1 MQNDFDRL
9 NEIFG
14 VSGSGSGADG
24 DVRNVNG
31 GTEPPAVPAQEDG
44 YGLPDGPEREQLTED
59 AYPAQEEPGEPAPE
73 GAEEDS
79 GASAEYPEADAG
91 DGEEEYSDTEAD
103 ESERRAMGLL
113 RKLDSMIYDP
123 EKHEQ
128 RAEER
133 KKRRAERRRA
143 EEEDDELEERD
154 FRPIR
159 QRRDGKIGC
168 MGGIMYFAFVIS
180 VSVILA
186 ALGWMA
192 AMDVLALNKPELT
205 AVITLPDEIFSEV
218 EVEITDSDGNVTGT
232 RTDLAADIDYVADV
246 LKSAGLIE
254 YKPLFKFFCRISNA
268 ATDIDPGTYELNTT
282 YDYNALVLRMREAS
296 AIQVTV
302 ELMFP
307 EGSTMAEIFERLEE
321 NGVSTVEE
329 LEDAAANYVFNYSFL
344 DPTLGDAQ
352 RMEGYLFPDTYQFY
366 QDEQASSVIN
376 KFLQNFNTRITTDM
390 LNQADNRG
398 MELRD
403 VITVASMIE
412 AEAANDEE
420 RPVIA
425 SVIYNRLNAGMPLQ
439 IDATVMYALGEHKE
453 YLTVE
458 DTQVQSPYNT
468 YLNTGL
474 PAGPI
479 CNPGLSSINA
489 ALNPGQ
495 TDYLYYA
502 LDTES
507 GTHRFFSSYE
517 EFEAFTA
524 TQDYTGATVNE

>member
-1 MQNDFDRL
+1 MLNDFDKL
-9 NEIFG
+9 NRIFG
-14 VSGSGSGADG
+14 VQ
-24 DVRNVNG
+24 G
-31 GTEPPAVPAQEDG
+31 GEPPAQQPQPEAQERG
-44 YGLPDGPEREQLTED
+44 AASPGMQAEAQSAPDAEMRGTESQ
-59 AYPAQEEPGEPAPE
+59 APSGAENAEKEAVEVSGTITSGESESEAEAQTAEPAPTA
-73 GAEEDS
+73 GISDAERS
-79 GASAEYPEADAG
+79 GLN
-91 DGEEEYSDTEAD
+91 
-103 ESERRAMGLL
+103 LL

-128 RAEER
+128 RAIER
-133 KKRRAERRRA
+133 KRRREERRRA
-143 EEEDDELEERD
+143 EEEADELEERD

-159 QRRDGKIGC
+159 QRRDGKVGC
-168 MGGIMYFAFVIS
+168 LGGIMYFAFVVS
-180 VSVILA
+180 LSVILA

-192 AMDVLALNKPELT
+192 AMDVLALNKQELT

-218 EVEITDSDGNVTGT
+218 EVDITDAEGNVTGT
-232 RTDLAADIDYVADV
+232 ETELAADIDDVADV

-254 YKPLFKFFCRISNA
+254 YKPLFKLFCRVSNA

-282 YDYNALVLRMREAS
+282 YDYNALVLRMREAA

-302 ELMFP
+302 EIMFP
-307 EGSTMAEIFERLEE
+307 EGITMDEIFTRLEE
-321 NGVSTVEE
+321 EGVSTREE
-329 LEDAAANYVFNYSFL
+329 LYDAAANYVFNYSFL
-344 DPTLGDAQ
+344 EWSELGDVQ

-398 MELRD
+398 MELHD

-412 AEAANDEE
+412 SEAANDEE
-420 RPVIA
+420 RPLIA

-439 IDATVMYALGEHKE
+439 IDATVMYALGEHKA

-458 DTQVQSPYNT
+458 DTQVDSPYNT
-468 YLNTGL
+468 YLNPGL
-474 PAGPI
+474 PVGPI
-479 CNPGLSSINA
+479 SNPGLASVNA
-489 ALNPGQ
+489 ALNPGD
-495 TDYLYYA
+495 TDYMYYA

-524 TQDYTGATVNE
+524 TQDYSGTGE

>member
-1 MQNDFDRL
+1 MLNDFDKL

-14 VSGSGSGADG
+14 VSGA
-24 DVRNVNG
+24 G
-31 GTEPPAVPAQEDG
+31 GTGGPASVPPEPGNAEGGDRQELHESAMPDGGGPAAEEPSTSGEEPAAERGQDPLAQE
-44 YGLPDGPEREQLTED
+44 GPEPVN
-59 AYPAQEEPGEPAPE
+59 AAGEPVERP
-73 GAEEDS
+73 D
-79 GASAEYPEADAG
+79 
-91 DGEEEYSDTEAD
+91 DGVDMSEEERS
-103 ESERRAMGLL
+103 GLNL
-113 RKLDSMIYDP
+113 LKKLDSIIYDP

-128 RAEER
+128 RAIER
-133 KKRRAERRRA
+133 KKRREERRRA
-143 EEEDDELEERD
+143 EEEDEELEERD

-159 QRRDGKIGC
+159 QRRDGKVGC
-168 MGGIMYFAFVIS
+168 LGGIMYFAFVVS
-180 VSVILA
+180 LSVILA

-205 AVITLPDEIFSEV
+205 AVITLPDEIFTEV
-218 EVEITDSDGNVTGT
+218 EVEVKDSEGNVTGT
-232 RTDLAADIDYVADV
+232 ETELAADIDYVADV

-254 YKPLFKFFCRISNA
+254 YKPLFKLFCEVSDA
-268 ATDIDPGTYELNTT
+268 STDIDPGTYELNTT
-282 YDYNALVLRMREAS
+282 YDYNALVLRMRESA

-307 EGSTMAEIFERLEE
+307 EGITMAEIFDRLEE
-321 NGVSTVEE
+321 NGVSTAEE
-329 LEDAAANYVFNYSFL
+329 LYDAAANYVFNYSFL
-344 DPTLGDAQ
+344 EWSELGDAQ

-398 MELRD
+398 MELHD

-412 AEAANDEE
+412 SEAANDEE
-420 RPVIA
+420 RANIA

-458 DTQVQSPYNT
+458 DTQVESPYNT
-468 YLNTGL
+468 YLHTGL

-479 CNPGLSSINA
+479 SNPGLASINA
-489 ALNPGQ
+489 ALNPAE
-495 TDYLYYA
+495 TSYLYYA

-507 GTHRFFSSYE
+507 GTHRFFTSYE

-524 TQDYTGATVNE
+524 TQNYSGTAE